1 MDKRLPIYAM
11 ICRCGGMRGERIVA
25 ARDGCQ
31 KLVDSLSM
39 DPNVRDCAF
48 ISLIDFHTSVRRRTE
63 LKPVIDFVMPDVE
76 AEDGAPFLG
85 QAIWGLLKCI
95 KEDIQN
101 RPNNIIFYS
110 PLVFIITD
118 GRISDLD
125 AFRTVREEIKSNRIL
140 KSDHIVICVVGQPK
154 SKFIDELHEMT
165 KNTLVLANATD
176 NDIENYFTLASL
188 LTTNSMT
195 SEGSTE
201 EDFKRMAKL
210 YGFSVES

>member
-1 MDKRLPIYAM
+1 M
-11 ICRCGGMRGERIVA
+11 
-25 ARDGCQ
+25 
-31 KLVDSLSM
+31 
-39 DPNVRDCAF
+39 
-48 ISLIDFHTSVRRRTE
+48 
-63 LKPVIDFVMPDVE
+63 
-76 AEDGAPFLG
+76 
-85 QAIWGLLKCI
+85 
-95 KEDIQN
+95 
-101 RPNNIIFYS
+101 
-110 PLVFIITD
+110 
-118 GRISDLD
+118 
-125 AFRTVREEIKSNRIL
+125 REEIKSNRIL